1 MGQARNRKA
10 EIDALKAKGPKTKM
24 ASFMIRGDVMP
35 AGTVAFN
42 TAELDPAQRD
52 FVQSCEQV
60 INTQQVPEMAK
71 NGTVATPDD
80 ALAYVMYKNN
90 KDFAASLMVGLKTTP
105 DAAWQELLDCFVGEP
120 SYPHVGDRY
129 NREQL
134 DELSAGNGY
143 TMDLLTEGGIWPW
156 PNAKCVL
163 QRQGNEMVVI
173 KTM

>member
-1 MGQARNRKA
+1 MGQAKNRKA

-24 ASFMIRGDVMP
+24 ARFMIRGDILP
-35 AGTVAFN
+35 DGTVAFN
-42 TAELDPAQRD
+42 TADLDPAQRD
-52 FVQSCEQV
+52 FVESCEQV
-60 INTQQVPEMAK
+60 MNTQQVPEMAK
-71 NGTVATPDD
+71 NGTVATSDD
-80 ALAYVMYKNN
+80 ALAYVMYNDKD
-90 KDFAASLMVGLKTTP
+90 DFAASLMVGLKTTP
-105 DAAWQELLDCFVGEP
+105 DLAWQQLYDTFLGKP
-120 SYPHVGDRY
+120 SYPQVGDRY

-134 DELSAGNGY
+134 DKISSGNGY